1 MTTALLALVPCAV
14 VIATVLGLGWSGL
27 AAAAASLAAT
37 LVLVLAGAFATPTA
51 QMFSDA
57 GLDASLLTGLVAAT
71 TVPGVI
77 FIEAT
82 RRLKSPE
89 AIARLVTALRLPEPQ
104 TAILIAL
111 GLGIMVESL
120 TGNGV
125 SLLLTMPL
133 LAGRFER
140 TRAIALALIGMSLMP
155 WGALAIASTV
165 GATLAAIDPQPFG
178 IAIWRAS
185 GPVAALLPL
194 LATWVAGTR
203 TVSDWG
209 AAALCGAVLFIATG
223 LGTPGLGMAMAGVA
237 GGLATLALLAFRAE
251 RTADW
256 PSARG
261 ASALWPYAILIAA
274 AAAQTL
280 LVSLLAQHGLRPAI
294 ATDRVSF
301 AILASPGVALVA
313 ATLISAW
320 RTFDMTLA
328 RDVARRSWRA
338 VTSVALFMLTA
349 RVLVASGAIEALTS
363 VLQGL
368 GSTGALLGSIGLGA
382 IGGFV
387 TGSGVTGNALFLP
400 SAAAAGAAF
409 DARTLYAA
417 LASAAAG
424 HTAMASL
431 PVAALLLAALPN
443 RTRADD
449 RTALHWGLTLAGTY
463 LAALAAV
470 GFISLA
476 AR

>member
-1 MTTALLALVPCAV
+1 MNPALLALVPCAV

-27 AAAAASLAAT
+27 AAAAASLAVT
-37 LVLVLAGAFATPTA
+37 LALVLAGAFAAPTA
-51 QMFSDA
+51 QMFSHA
-57 GLDASLLTGLVAAT
+57 GLDAALLTCLVAAT

-111 GLGIMVESL
+111 GLGVMVESL

-133 LAGRFER
+133 LAGRFDR
-140 TRAIALALIGMSLMP
+140 SRAIALALIGMSLMP
-155 WGALAIASTV
+155 WGALAIAGTV
-165 GATLAAIDPQPFG
+165 GATLANIDSHPFG

-194 LATWVAGTR
+194 LATWITGAR
-203 TVSDWG
+203 TKADWG
-209 AAALCGAVLFIATG
+209 AALLCSAVLFAATG
-223 LGTPGLGMAMAGVA
+223 LGTLGLGMAMAGVA
-237 GGLATLALLAFRAE
+237 GGVSILALLAVRAE
-251 RTADW
+251 RTSDW
-256 PSARG
+256 QAARSA
-261 ASALWPYAILIAA
+261 AALRPYAILIAA

-280 LVSLLAQHGLRPAI
+280 LVSILAQRGLRPAI

-301 AILASPGVALVA
+301 AIFASPGVALIA
-313 ATLISAW
+313 ASLISAW
-320 RTFDMTLA
+320 RTFDAALA

-338 VTSVALFMLTA
+338 VASVALFMLTA
-349 RVLVASGAIEALTS
+349 RLLVSSGAIEALTS
-363 VLQGL
+363 VLRGL
-368 GSTGALLGSIGLGA
+368 GGTGALLSSIGLGA

-400 SAAAAGAAF
+400 SAAAAGSAF
-409 DARTLYAA
+409 DAKTLFAA

-431 PVAALLLAALPN
+431 PVAALLLAAMPN

-449 RTALHWGLTLAGTY
+449 RTALRWGLTLAAIY
-463 LAALAAV
+463 LATLAAF